1 MWVQV
6 LYIDTSQSVKT
17 LVGDA
22 SQDGAKQLP
31 YKNISQYGIQISG
44 LPAGITLKNPSA
56 YGPKQCWSII
66 EHKDRLTQSL

>member
-1 MWVQV
+1 M
-6 LYIDTSQSVKT
+6 KT

-31 YKNISQYGIQISG
+31 YKNISHYGIQISG

-56 YGPKQCWSII
+56 MV
-66 EHKDRLTQSL
+66 QSSVGQLLSTKIG